1 MRTEVESV
9 KSDTM
14 IPYGRQNIDQ
24 SDIDAVVDV
33 LRSDFLTQGP
43 VVPAF
48 ESAISDYCG
57 AQFAVA
63 VSNATSAL
71 HIACLALGVGKGDTV
86 WTSPIT
92 FVATANCALMCG
104 ASIDFVDIDSQTYN
118 MSVER
123 LTEKLERAKKEGNLP
138 KVVIPVH
145 LSGQAC
151 DMAGIHELSVKYGF
165 QIIEDAS
172 HAIGARYKSEPVGNC
187 HYSDITVFSF
197 HPVKIITT
205 GEGGIA
211 TTNNALLARE
221 MNLLRSHGITRDA
234 ADMTHETD
242 GPWYY
247 QQITLGY
254 NYRMTD
260 IQAALGLSQLQR
272 LDEFVTARHTIA
284 NRYDTLLSELPVI
297 LPRQHPDSFSSRHLY
312 IVRLHPVELKLTHR
326 QVFEYLRE
334 NGIGVNIHY
343 IPVHTQPFY
352 QNMGFRRGDFPEA
365 TNYYATCV
373 SLPLYPGL
381 SETDQ
386 HKVVE
391 AVAAATSS

>member
-1 MRTEVESV
+1 MKIDIESA
-9 KSDTM
+9 KSDAV
-14 IPYGRQNIDQ
+14 IPYGRQHVSQ
-24 SDIDAVVDV
+24 CDIDAVIDV

-48 ESAISDYCG
+48 ETAIASYCD
-57 AQFAVA
+57 ARHAVA

-104 ASIDFVDIDSQTYN
+104 ATVDFVDIDAQTCN

-123 LTEKLERAKKEGNLP
+123 LAEKLESAKTEGKLP
-138 KVVIPVH
+138 QVVIPVH

-151 DMAGIHELSVKYGF
+151 DMAGIHELSVQYGF
-165 QIIEDAS
+165 KVIEDAS
-172 HAIGARYKSEPVGNC
+172 HAIGAQYKNRPVGNC

-205 GEGGIA
+205 GEGGVA
-211 TTNNALLARE
+211 TTNNALLAHE

-234 ADMTHETD
+234 ADMTRESD

-247 QQITLGY
+247 QQICLGY

-272 LDEFVTARHTIA
+272 LDEFVTARHAIA
-284 NRYDTLLSELPVI
+284 TRYDTLLSEFPVI
-297 LPRQHPDSFSSRHLY
+297 LPRQDPDSYSSMHLY
-312 IVRLHPVELKLTHR
+312 IIRLCPLEIKLTHR
-326 QVFEYLRE
+326 QVFECLRE
-334 NGIGVNIHY
+334 KGIGVNIHY

-352 QNMGFRRGDFPEA
+352 QQMGFRPGDFPEA
-365 TNYYATCV
+365 NNHYATSM
-373 SLPLYPGL
+373 SLPLFPGL
-381 SETDQ
+381 SETEQ
-386 HKVVE
+386 NKVVE
-391 AVAAATSS
+391 AVAAATDT